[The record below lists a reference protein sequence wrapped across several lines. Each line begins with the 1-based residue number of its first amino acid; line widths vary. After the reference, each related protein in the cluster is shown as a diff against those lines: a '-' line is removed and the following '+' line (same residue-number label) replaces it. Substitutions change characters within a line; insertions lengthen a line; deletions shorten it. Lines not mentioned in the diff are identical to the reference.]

1 MFKYEIPLVLM
12 NLDPISTAY
21 TSPLIYISMSM
32 KVVAYRRKIQIAF
45 ALVWNT
51 WKVVFFYAREKKPEV
66 VIISTTSIER
76 SVRKI

>member
-45 ALVWNT
+45 ALV
-51 WKVVFFYAREKKPEV
+51 
-66 VIISTTSIER
+66 
-76 SVRKI
+76 

>member
-21 TSPLIYISMSM
+21 TSPLIYISMLM

-45 ALVWNT
+45 ALV
-51 WKVVFFYAREKKPEV
+51 
-66 VIISTTSIER
+66 
-76 SVRKI
+76 